1 MQKQELCMA
10 IDAKKEYIFSICN
23 QILNTPELGYAETQT
38 RALVVREMQKIGLTE
53 ITGCG
58 ITGVKA
64 CLRGKPGGVHI
75 AIIGELDAVLSPQHP
90 HADASTGAAHAC
102 GHNVQIGEMLG
113 LAAALAPFAGEL
125 CADVFFF
132 AVPAEEYIEINH
144 RLALRNAGKIE
155 FLGGKQQLLCEGA
168 FDDIDLAMM
177 VHAETDRDEPQ
188 VVTHATA
195 CGFIGKTVQFIGK
208 EAHAG
213 GAPYLGVNALNA
225 AALAI
230 LAVHTQRETFRD
242 EDHVRVHPIIT
253 KGGDVVNT
261 VPADVRMESYVRA
274 GNVAAMKSANATVNR
289 AMQGAAFSCGA
300 DIKINDLP
308 GYLPLRQN
316 AAMSDLF
323 AENAVALLGAR
334 AVERGGDF
342 SGSTDMGDLSAII
355 PAIQPSVSGF
365 SGALHSKNFT
375 MCDAQL
381 AAIVPAKLM
390 AMTLF
395 DLCENDAQAA
405 RKIIAAFPRKSATE
419 FRAIWQAILQPVTD
433 V

>member
-1 MQKQELCMA
+1 
-10 IDAKKEYIFSICN
+10 
-23 QILNTPELGYAETQT
+23 
-38 RALVVREMQKIGLTE
+38 
-53 ITGCG
+53 
-58 ITGVKA
+58 
-64 CLRGKPGGVHI
+64 
-75 AIIGELDAVLSPQHP
+75 
-90 HADASTGAAHAC
+90 
-102 GHNVQIGEMLG
+102 
-113 LAAALAPFAGEL
+113 
-125 CADVFFF
+125 
-132 AVPAEEYIEINH
+132 
-144 RLALRNAGKIE
+144 
-155 FLGGKQQLLCEGA
+155 
-168 FDDIDLAMM
+168 
-177 VHAETDRDEPQ
+177 
-188 VVTHATA
+188 
-195 CGFIGKTVQFIGK
+195 
-208 EAHAG
+208 
-213 GAPYLGVNALNA
+213 
-225 AALAI
+225 
-230 LAVHTQRETFRD
+230 
-242 EDHVRVHPIIT
+242 
-253 KGGDVVNT
+253 
-261 VPADVRMESYVRA
+261 MESYVRA

-323 AENAVALLGAR
+323 AENAVALLGAC

-405 RKIIAAFPRKSATE
+405 RKIIAAFPRKSVTE